1 MEKNLL
7 TPKLLG
13 GIGAILCVLSITPY
27 LGTVAGI
34 AGIITVLISLNMF
47 SKIFNN
53 PQIFRNALISIII
66 SIIAGILI
74 FFTIGLGFFFYDY
87 KIRILSSY
95 IKLPKY
101 RKETFIFSYINLYF
115 ICNKWLLY

>member
-47 SKIFNN
+47 SKIFND

-74 FFTIGLGFFFYDY
+74 FFIIGLDFF
-87 KIRILSSY
+87 L
-95 IKLPKY
+95 
-101 RKETFIFSYINLYF
+101 
-115 ICNKWLLY
+115 